1 MLEDRNVP
9 TGETRDAL
17 RLNAEQRA
25 VTLVN
30 EIHQRTRDIGDVN
43 RKKVTASIM
52 TEALLAAYL
61 EGRSSCM
68 LDKAIIE
75 AKEARD
81 HELESAK
88 TLLAQEAVAASR
100 ASHEAAM
107 TTIGQFTLQSVQM
120 FTEKLSAP
128 ILFIARKTIWWG
140 VGVAVVHALVIAAL
154 VALLLRK

>member
-68 LDKAIIE
+68 LDKSIVE

-81 HELESAK
+81 RE
-88 TLLAQEAVAASR
+88 
-100 ASHEAAM
+100 HEASM
-107 TTIGQFTLQSVQM
+107 TAISQFTQM
-120 FTEKLSAP
+120 SANAFSENLAKP
-128 ILFIARKTIWWG
+128 IFLIARKAMWWG
-140 VGVAVVHALVIAAL
+140 IGVAVVHALVLAAL
-154 VALLLRK
+154 VALILRK